1 MQTPTQRTGSLLSPP
16 LTALAVSCG
25 LLVAGMAGCASHPA
39 QRPPPIKV
47 PAAWTAAPAAS
58 DGAPLTQD
66 WFRAFGSPE
75 LDSLITSAYA
85 ENLDVQAADARLRQ
99 ADARARAAGAA
110 LLPQID
116 AQGNATNFRGHSS
129 AGSAV
134 ETDWTAGIAASYEI
148 DFWGKKRAAR
158 ESAVALR
165 RASEADR
172 ALLMLSTVTSI
183 ADSYFQVLALREQI
197 AFAQQT
203 ADNARRLLDL
213 VLARADRGMANPAEV
228 AQQRAAVAG
237 TEIHV
242 HELEQQEAAAR
253 AALAIL
259 VGKTPGA
266 FDIAARDLAG
276 LTAPRVAAGLPVE
289 LLARRPDV
297 LSAEETLRSAHADL
311 LQARAA
317 FLPSLTLTGTAGLAN
332 PAVNAAI
339 NVLTGT
345 GPSFTLTGNLVQTIF
360 DGGRLR
366 AARDEAR
373 AKEEEMIAHYRAA
386 ALAALWDV
394 ETALSDIG
402 SLDQQAAAQQQS
414 LEQSELGF
422 ASAQARYQAG
432 SGDFLTVL
440 DAERALILV
449 RQQMGQYRLA
459 RLQAAVGL
467 CKALGGG
474 WRAQ

>member
-1 MQTPTQRTGSLLSPP
+1 MRTPLISSLRTPP
-16 LTALAVSCG
+16 VAALAVSCG
-25 LLVAGMAGCASHPA
+25 LLAISLDGCASHRPE
-39 QRPPPIKV
+39 PPPPVKV
-47 PAAWTAAPAAS
+47 PAAWTTSPAAS

-66 WFRAFGSPE
+66 WFRGFNSPE
-75 LDSLITSAYA
+75 LESLIAGAYS

-116 AQGNATNFRGHSS
+116 ANGNATQFRGHSS
-129 AGSAV
+129 AGSAT
-134 ETDWTAGIAASYEI
+134 ETDWSAGVTASYEI

-158 ESAVALR
+158 DSAVYLR

-172 ALLMLSTVTSI
+172 ALLMLDTVTSI
-183 ADSYFQVLALREQI
+183 ANTYFQVLALREEI
-197 AFAQQT
+197 ALAQQT
-203 ADNARRLLDL
+203 ADNAHRLLDL

-228 AQQRAAVAG
+228 AQQRAAAAG

-242 HELEQQEAAAR
+242 YELQQQENAAR
-253 AALAIL
+253 ATLAIL
-259 VGKTPGA
+259 VGKTPDA
-266 FDIAARDLAG
+266 FNVASTDLAG
-276 LTAPRVAAGLPVE
+276 LTAPKVAAGLPVE

-317 FLPSLTLTGTAGLAN
+317 FFPSLTLTGTAGLAN

-339 NVLTGT
+339 NVLAGT
-345 GPSFTLTGNLVQTIF
+345 GPSFTLTGNLLQTIF

-373 AKEEEMIAHYRAA
+373 AREEEMIAHYRAA

-394 ETALSDIG
+394 ETALAGIG

>member
-1 MQTPTQRTGSLLSPP
+1 MRIPLIDSLFAPP
-16 LTALAVSCG
+16 LAALTAGG
-25 LLVAGMAGCASHPA
+25 LLVVGLDGCATHRSE
-39 QRPPPIKV
+39 PPPIKV
-47 PAAWTAAPAAS
+47 PASWTASAAAS

-75 LDSLITSAYA
+75 LETLIASAYS

-116 AQGNATNFRGHSS
+116 ANGNATNFRGHSP
-129 AGSAV
+129 AGSTS
-134 ETDWTAGIAASYEI
+134 ETDWTAGVTASYEI

-158 ESAVALR
+158 DSAVFLR
-165 RASEADR
+165 RASQADR
-172 ALLMLSTVTSI
+172 ALLMLDTLTSI
-183 ADSYFQVLALREQI
+183 ANTYFQVIALREEI
-197 AFAQQT
+197 SLAEETARNAQ
-203 ADNARRLLDL
+203 RLLDL
-213 VLARADRGMANPAEV
+213 VLARASTGMANPAEV

-242 HELEQQEAAAR
+242 RELQQQESAALAT
-253 AALAIL
+253 LAIL
-259 VGKTPGA
+259 VDKTPDA
-266 FDIAARDLAG
+266 FSITAQDLAG
-276 LTAPRVAAGLPVE
+276 LNAPRVAPGLPSE

-297 LSAEETLRSAHADL
+297 LSAEETLLSAHADL

-317 FLPSLTLTGTAGLAN
+317 FFPSLTLTGSAGLAN

-345 GPSFTLTGNLVQTIF
+345 GPSFTFTGNLVQTIF

-373 AKEEEMIAHYRAA
+373 AREEEMIAHYRAA
-386 ALAALWDV
+386 ALSALWDV
-394 ETALSDIG
+394 ETALSAIAR
-402 SLDQQAAAQQQS
+402 LDQQAAAQQES

-474 WRAQ
+474 WRAE